1 MLFRLARWWSVL
13 VGTIWQTT
21 HMHHVSTRHFKT
33 ISTCAHAAF
42 LWGFAQLISMT
53 VILWPKLQKL
63 SMTHCQ
69 TSQADWQLKYKLR
82 KDLIQTLDFVNYVLP
97 LTAWSCTV
105 ITQEEV
111 ESWSISF
118 WRVLSTE
125 STISAPEKPFWFSS
139 FCDMKKKSVGV
150 IFHSFNA
157 SQNLMRSWAEK
168 DRPGLLII
176 VGWFILKMFSLII
189 AVIFYKH

>member
-1 MLFRLARWWSVL
+1 MCTCS
-13 VGTIWQTT
+13 
-21 HMHHVSTRHFKT
+21 
-33 ISTCAHAAF
+33 IS

-69 TSQADWQLKYKLR
+69 TSQADWQLKYKMR
-82 KDLIQTLDFVNYVLP
+82 KDLIQTLDFV
-97 LTAWSCTV
+97 CTSYDCMIV
-105 ITQEEV
+105 H
-111 ESWSISF
+111 
-118 WRVLSTE
+118 
-125 STISAPEKPFWFSS
+125 
-139 FCDMKKKSVGV
+139 CDYSGGGGELIDFFLEGAVHREHHQCSRKAFLIFLLLWHEKKSVGV

-168 DRPGLLII
+168 DHPGLLII